1 MLAKNSRALRLL
13 LTLILSPRGEERCC
27 TGIGKQFALLIA
39 LLAYLLPA
47 GPALAQG
54 TPTPSILPG
63 LGAHDPRV
71 RVDPTVLPWRAL
83 GKLTGLSA
91 GLAVNCTGTLV
102 GPALV
107 LTAAHCVVNP
117 KTRRYFPPGA
127 LHFLLSYAGGDFA
140 GHAVATRLTI
150 GPGYDPARPSK
161 TLGSDW
167 ALLTLAKPLGTPDRI
182 LALAPQTPA
191 RGAPIAIGGYNQD
204 HARLLFADEA
214 CRIVDV
220 VVDGGGHRLLHH
232 NCSGTRG
239 TSGAPLLVE
248 EHGVWR
254 VAGVHVAAEPGVAS
268 GVAVPLDEIRQRL

>member
-1 MLAKNSRALRLL
+1 MTPKMNGGSRRQQL
-13 LTLILSPRGEERCC
+13 G
-27 TGIGKQFALLIA
+27 LLIA
-39 LLAYLLPA
+39 LLASLIAA
-47 GPALAQG
+47 GPALAEG
-54 TPTPSILPG
+54 APAPPILPG

-91 GLAVNCTGTLV
+91 GLSVNCTGTLV

-140 GHAVATRLTI
+140 GHAVATRLTV
-150 GPGYDPARPSK
+150 GPGYDPAQPSK

-167 ALLTLAKPLGTPDRI
+167 ALLSLDKRLGTPDRI
-182 LALAPQTPA
+182 LAIEATPLANGTA
-191 RGAPIAIGGYNQD
+191 VAIGGYNQD

-214 CRIVDV
+214 CRILGT
-220 VVDGGGHRLLHH
+220 VVDRGGHPLLHH

-248 EHGVWR
+248 DHGVWR
-254 VAGVHVAAEPGVAS
+254 VAGVHVAAERGVAS
-268 GVAVPLDEIRQRL
+268 GVAVPLDEIRQRF